1 MQSVCLF
8 RYLLIRFICMQD
20 NPKSGG
26 LIWIDFHG
34 WQNGMKCIDYCIDID
49 CLLNTALPGYEL

>member
-1 MQSVCLF
+1 MIYLKCSKNYKLLPLTMERVMQSVCLF

-34 WQNGMKCIDYCIDID
+34 
-49 CLLNTALPGYEL
+49 